1 MIWRT
6 AWSPLV
12 TATDNGASF
21 FSSQLCKSGKLLSRN
36 KLESELTKDLNSI
49 VLLTATLG
57 MRKLKSNFFLF
68 NSFVSCKTCK
78 CNKSIVV
85 QHALYSYRQRQIGKS
100 DCDVTANCGKNE
112 IPATETSPR
121 FAPLYSNLDIFFN
134 LMSCRISKRKDEV
147 LKRRQNVKQLAAKR
161 RQALKQSQLL
171 QNFKRDTQEVT
182 SVNILPQQTAIPSQ
196 PKIEFCVLHN
206 KHTTNVFY

>member
-12 TATDNGASF
+12 TVTDNGASF
-21 FSSQLCKSGKLLSRN
+21 FSSQLCKSGKLLSRT
-36 KLESELTKDLNSI
+36 KLVSELTKDLNSI

-57 MRKLKSNFFLF
+57 MRKLKCNFFLF

-85 QHALYSYRQRQIGKS
+85 QRALYSYRQRQIGKS
-100 DCDVTANCGKNE
+100 DCDITANCGKNE

-121 FAPLYSNLDIFFN
+121 FAPLYSNRDIFFN

-206 KHTTNVFY
+206 

>member
-12 TATDNGASF
+12 TATDNGTSF
-21 FSSQLCKSGKLLSRN
+21 FSSQLCKSGKLLSRT
-36 KLESELTKDLNSI
+36 KLVSELTKDLNSI

-57 MRKLKSNFFLF
+57 MIKLKSNFFLL

-78 CNKSIVV
+78 YNKSIVV
-85 QHALYSYRQRQIGKS
+85 QRALYSYRQRQIGKS
-100 DCDVTANCGKNE
+100 DCDITANCSKNE

-182 SVNILPQQTAIPSQ
+182 SINILPQQTAIPSQ
-196 PKIEFCVLHN
+196 PKI
-206 KHTTNVFY
+206 

>member
-21 FSSQLCKSGKLLSRN
+21 FSSQLCKSGKLLSRT
-36 KLESELTKDLNSI
+36 KLVSELTKDLNSI

-57 MRKLKSNFFLF
+57 MRKLKSNFFLL

-85 QHALYSYRQRQIGKS
+85 QRALYSYRQRQIGKS
-100 DCDVTANCGKNE
+100 DCDITANCGKNE

-206 KHTTNVFY
+206 

>member
-1 MIWRT
+1 
-6 AWSPLV
+6 
-12 TATDNGASF
+12 
-21 FSSQLCKSGKLLSRN
+21 
-36 KLESELTKDLNSI
+36 
-49 VLLTATLG
+49 
-57 MRKLKSNFFLF
+57 MRKLKSNFFLL

-78 CNKSIVV
+78 
-85 QHALYSYRQRQIGKS
+85 RQRQIGKS
-100 DCDVTANCGKNE
+100 DCDITANCGKNE

-182 SVNILPQQTAIPSQ
+182 SVNILPQ
-196 PKIEFCVLHN
+196 
-206 KHTTNVFY
+206 

>member
-21 FSSQLCKSGKLLSRN
+21 FSSQLCKSGKLLSRT
-36 KLESELTKDLNSI
+36 KLVSELAKDLNSI

-57 MRKLKSNFFLF
+57 MRKLKSNFFLL

-78 CNKSIVV
+78 FNKSIVV
-85 QHALYSYRQRQIGKS
+85 QRALYSYRQRQIGKS
-100 DCDVTANCGKNE
+100 DCDITANCGKNE

-121 FAPLYSNLDIFFN
+121 FAPLYSNRDIFFN

-206 KHTTNVFY
+206 